1 MMDAIVLSAFLCV
14 HVSYVLH
21 MQAKCFSMERV
32 HLSLFRSSLYSMG
45 ISKHEFM
52 SPEHFDFT
60 LEEGG
65 LKGTFP
71 GPNPFRRLPGRTQQ
85 PLSPALSSATL
96 CHPINLL

>member
-1 MMDAIVLSAFLCV
+1 MIMMDAIVLSAFLCV

-32 HLSLFRSSLYSMG
+32 HLSRFRSSLYSLG

-60 LEEGG
+60 LEDSEAHRE
-65 LKGTFP
+65 KITCSESQ
-71 GPNPFRRLPGRTQQ
+71 R
-85 PLSPALSSATL
+85 
-96 CHPINLL
+96 